1 MSVIETRQQA
11 LEGKMSQVLATT
23 AANTEA
29 LHELKLVFTRYITKL
44 KDTSDVSPSMS
55 KSAID
60 SDGER
65 LAQAIKPTAPT
76 EVACS
81 EEAADD
87 ATNTLDFDSEDAT
100 PTEGKKHPTM
110 LPNTTKRGPSPAPVA
125 IPVQPKKAEL
135 AAPQTKEV
143 VLQKPELLGA
153 KLKAA
158 DLKVVHTEEPISNS
172 PTYPAGVSKAKQ
184 TTEKG
189 SVPIVKDAAGK
200 KGSQEQKT
208 GSGDGDS
215 TAGAM
220 LEAADKLL
228 EAAKMRVDSF
238 PGASTGGPSPKK
250 TKKQRQPSPP
260 KVDAPALDAEEAST
274 QVSSD
279 DKIGPPKSPLT
290 VQKSKLLVLN
300 VHGTLLDCSL
310 LEEPNPNS
318 TIRYTFKT
326 PTRRVVCVGARI

>member
-1 MSVIETRQQA
+1 M
-11 LEGKMSQVLATT
+11 
-23 AANTEA
+23 
-29 LHELKLVFTRYITKL
+29 
-44 KDTSDVSPSMS
+44 SPSMS

-65 LAQAIKPTAPT
+65 LAQAIKPTTPT

-87 ATNTLDFDSEDAT
+87 ATDMLDFDSEDAT
-100 PTEGKKHPTM
+100 PTEGKKHPAS
-110 LPNTTKRGPSPAPVA
+110 LPNTTKKGPSPALVA
-125 IPVQPKKAEL
+125 IPIQPSKAEL
-135 AAPQTKEV
+135 AVPQIKEV
-143 VLQKPELLGA
+143 VLRKPELPGA

-172 PTYPAGVSKAKQ
+172 PTYPAGVSKAKR
-184 TTEKG
+184 TTEKR

-290 VQKSKLLVLN
+290 IQKSKLLVLN
-300 VHGTLLDCSL
+300 VYGTLLDCSL
-310 LEEPNPNS
+310 LEEPNPNN
-318 TIRYTFKT
+318 TI
-326 PTRRVVCVGARI
+326 

>member
-1 MSVIETRQQA
+1 VIETRQQA

-87 ATNTLDFDSEDAT
+87 ATDTLDFDSEDAT
-100 PTEGKKHPTM
+100 PTEGKKHPAL

-143 VLQKPELLGA
+143 VLQKPEQP
-153 KLKAA
+153 
-158 DLKVVHTEEPISNS
+158 DSNS
-172 PTYPAGVSKAKQ
+172 PTYPAGVSKAKR

-250 TKKQRQPSPP
+250 TKKQR
-260 KVDAPALDAEEAST
+260 
-274 QVSSD
+274 
-279 DKIGPPKSPLT
+279 
-290 VQKSKLLVLN
+290 
-300 VHGTLLDCSL
+300 
-310 LEEPNPNS
+310 
-318 TIRYTFKT
+318 
-326 PTRRVVCVGARI
+326 

>member
-1 MSVIETRQQA
+1 MDFGAQGMLAGEASHMLVIETSHQA
-11 LEGKMSQVLATT
+11 LEGKMFQVLATT

-29 LHELKLVFTRYITKL
+29 LHELKLVFTKYITKL

-55 KSAID
+55 KSVID
-60 SDGER
+60 SNGER
-65 LAQAIKPTAPT
+65 LAQAVKPIVPT
-76 EVACS
+76 EVACL

-87 ATNTLDFDSEDAT
+87 ATDTLDFDSEDAT
-100 PTEGKKHPTM
+100 PTEGNKHPAS
-110 LPNTTKRGPSPAPVA
+110 LPNTTKCSPSPALVA
-125 IPVQPKKAEL
+125 IPVQPSKAEL
-135 AAPQTKEV
+135 AALQTKDV
-143 VLQKPELLGA
+143 VLQKTKLAGE

-158 DLKVVHTEEPISNS
+158 DLKDVQIEEPISDS
-172 PTYPAGVSKAKQ
+172 PTYPAGVSKAKR

-189 SVPIVKDAAGK
+189 SAPTVKDADSK

-215 TAGAM
+215 TIGAM
-220 LEAADKLL
+220 LEVADKLL
-228 EAAKMRVDSF
+228 EAAKMRVDSLPRATTSGSF
-238 PGASTGGPSPKK
+238 PKK

-260 KVDAPALDAEEAST
+260 KVDAPALDVEEAST

-279 DKIGPPKSPLT
+279 DKIGPLKSPLT

-310 LEEPNPNS
+310 LEEPNPNR
-318 TIRYTFKT
+318 TI
-326 PTRRVVCVGARI
+326 